1 MEIMP
6 RILDS
11 SELTASRSVPFTS
24 DGKVSVATVFADGC
38 LVPNL
43 PSEFSNMR
51 ICSHYPTTQWGTPHT
66 QHSVCLHFHSR
77 HSLSTALD
85 QTTGSV
91 TCAPRSSHVCSDIW
105 VTAVLVCVQFYGN
118 LCYADGECTNLLIRC
133 VVKL

>member
-1 MEIMP
+1 MP
-6 RILDS
+6 RILNS

-24 DGKVSVATVFADGC
+24 DGKLSLAAVFADGC

-43 PSEFSNMR
+43 SSEFSNMR
-51 ICSHYPTTQWGTPHT
+51 IRSHYPTTQCGTPHT
-66 QHSVCLHFHSR
+66 QHAVYLHFHSR

-91 TCAPRSSHVCSDIW
+91 TCAPRSSLVCSDIW

-118 LCYADGECTNLLIRC
+118 LCCTDWECTYLLIRY